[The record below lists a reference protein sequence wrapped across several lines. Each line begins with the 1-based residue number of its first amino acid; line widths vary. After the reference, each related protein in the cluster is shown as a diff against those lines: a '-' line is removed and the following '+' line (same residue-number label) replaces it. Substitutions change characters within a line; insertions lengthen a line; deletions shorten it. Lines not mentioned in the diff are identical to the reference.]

1 MDETARAGST
11 RPAPTTI
18 RPVQIARRPRTIAVA
33 ARALYRMGFG
43 PPGPGRLPPSLF
55 TCGVHMRYRSERS
68 TVRLWGGLI
77 LGWWTLNGFAT
88 ATQYHLFHGMDGVSM
103 TWSETLITSMMSAYL
118 WIPITVFALW
128 SSWRFP
134 LDRVHLATRLPLHA
148 AAGGGVV
155 FFRAGAVVALND
167 WVGWYREL
175 PPFSQILGTNFAHN
189 AFFYWLLVGVAHA
202 IHFATAYHHRE
213 QDAERL
219 RTELV
224 RAELDAL
231 RARLQPHFLFNALN
245 TLSSMITRRPEAAER
260 MVARLGDLLRHSL
273 ARSDAQEVPLSEELE
288 LVASYLAIEEVRFE
302 DRLRVHWNVDPATL
316 PARVPP
322 LLLQPLVENAIRH
335 GIAPRSV
342 PGRIEISAERV
353 GSELRLTVR
362 DDGIGLRSESPWNEG
377 SGIGLGSTR
386 TRLARLYRDRHTFR
400 IEPAP
405 GGGVIVTVTL
415 PFTVDGSEGHV
426 GDAAGSAPAW
436 FTAPMKPESESTE
449 GQNQPLEAVLSLSDR

>member
-1 MDETARAGST
+1 MSSPVPMDETARAGST

-148 AAGGGVV
+148 AAGGGPSS
-155 FFRAGAVVALND
+155 FRAGAVVALND

-175 PPFSQILGTNFAHN
+175 PPFSQILERTSPTTHSSIGCWWASRTRS
-189 AFFYWLLVGVAHA
+189 
-202 IHFATAYHHRE
+202 ISPRPIITA
-213 QDAERL
+213 
-219 RTELV
+219 
-224 RAELDAL
+224 
-231 RARLQPHFLFNALN
+231 
-245 TLSSMITRRPEAAER
+245 SR
-260 MVARLGDLLRHSL
+260 M
-273 ARSDAQEVPLSEELE
+273 
-288 LVASYLAIEEVRFE
+288 
-302 DRLRVHWNVDPATL
+302 
-316 PARVPP
+316 
-322 LLLQPLVENAIRH
+322 
-335 GIAPRSV
+335 RSV
-342 PGRIEISAERV
+342 FVRSWCVRNWMRSA
-353 GSELRLTVR
+353 R
-362 DDGIGLRSESPWNEG
+362 DSSRTSCSTP
-377 SGIGLGSTR
+377 STR
-386 TRLARLYRDRHTFR
+386 SHR
-400 IEPAP
+400 
-405 GGGVIVTVTL
+405 
-415 PFTVDGSEGHV
+415 
-426 GDAAGSAPAW
+426 
-436 FTAPMKPESESTE
+436 
-449 GQNQPLEAVLSLSDR
+449 